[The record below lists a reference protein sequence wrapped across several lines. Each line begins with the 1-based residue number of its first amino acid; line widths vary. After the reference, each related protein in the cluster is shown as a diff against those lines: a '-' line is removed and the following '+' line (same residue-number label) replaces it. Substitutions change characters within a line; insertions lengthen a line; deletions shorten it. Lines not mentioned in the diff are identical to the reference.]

1 MSNTQLGEQL
11 VGAYHKM
18 ISECEIV
25 SYNQRSPEA
34 GEQMEIDVIG
44 IQTDNDRQTIYVC
57 EVITHLH
64 GMRYSGSPSTT
75 EWEEYG
81 NDMYQHTLERIYRKF
96 QSDFEYTIDI
106 FDTADNYIFQLWSPV
121 VPQGSLTDGLN
132 ALKLRFE
139 NTYDRELELIINSRY
154 FTKISS
160 LQKLASKEKKQY
172 GEPAFRFLQILG
184 HMRGDQA

>member
-1 MSNTQLGEQL
+1 MSNAQLGEQL

-44 IQTDNDRQTIYVC
+44 IKTDNDQQTIYVC

-96 QSDFEYTIDI
+96 QSDLGYAIEV
-106 FDTADNYIFQLWSPV
+106 FDRADKYVFQLWSPV
-121 VPQGSLTDGLN
+121 VPQGGLTDGLD
-132 ALKLRFE
+132 ALKRRFE
-139 NTYDRELELIINSRY
+139 NSYDHELELIINSQY
-154 FTKISS
+154 STEISK
-160 LQKLASKEKKQY
+160 LQELASKEKKQY

-184 HMRGDQA
+184 HMR